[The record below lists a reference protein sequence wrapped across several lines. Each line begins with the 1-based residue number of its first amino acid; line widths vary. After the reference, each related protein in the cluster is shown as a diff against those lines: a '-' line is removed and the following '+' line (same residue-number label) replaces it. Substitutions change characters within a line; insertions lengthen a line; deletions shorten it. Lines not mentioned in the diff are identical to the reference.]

1 MKFILRDKWLINLEN
16 VTDICKSNEIR
27 KKSKSY
33 DITVYYNYPANP
45 EYGNPNCCSLCFD
58 TEAERDAAFDKIV
71 TLVNP
76 LKL

>member
-1 MKFILRDKWLINLEN
+1 MKFILKDKWLINLNN
-16 VTDICKSNEIR
+16 VTDIR
-27 KKSKSY
+27 KCDEVGKKNKSY
-33 DITVYYNYPANP
+33 SINVYYNYP
-45 EYGNPNCCSLCFD
+45 ENPNSLCFD